1 MLIMVGITQSHALHF
16 LKTKGPRTEK
26 EGKMNIYQM
35 NDCDWYA
42 AETLDEAKLCMAK
55 MVANGEVTPA
65 FEKEFLDNPRWIDD
79 AEMDSLKF
87 CEEYDERT
95 DYANEL
101 DYRRKVSFREKLRQM
116 IDAGEKFPTFFA
128 STEY

>member
-1 MLIMVGITQSHALHF
+1 
-16 LKTKGPRTEK
+16 
-26 EGKMNIYQM
+26 MNIYQL
-35 NDCDWYA
+35 NDCDWCA

-65 FEKEFLDNPRWIDD
+65 FEKEFLDYPRCLSD

-87 CEEYDERT
+87 CEEYDDRI
-95 DYANEL
+95 DFANEL
-101 DYRRKVSFREKLRQM
+101 VHRRKVSFREKLQQM

>member
-1 MLIMVGITQSHALHF
+1 
-16 LKTKGPRTEK
+16 
-26 EGKMNIYQM
+26 MNIYQM